1 MAIPRWL
8 THILAHYNVP
18 FEVHHHPPTYTAS
31 ELAEA
36 EHITGYRVAKTVFL
50 TCQGRPIAVV
60 LPSCRRLDLERV
72 KAVLGQDDLRLATE
86 AEIAGWFKGC
96 EPGAVPPLQLRQDER
111 ILMDRSLAHLGPM
124 LIPAGTLE
132 DAMVVPFRAWFRA
145 VRPGVGHF
153 AAPKNGESN
162 GKAPQSILV
171 VEDEAATNDLFCQLL
186 QREGYTCQAAGEGK
200 GALDLAPQM
209 KPSAILLDLMLPDMS
224 GFEMVEQLRRTGPL
238 KRIPIIVVTALDD
251 AACRQRG
258 QQLGAD
264 AYLTKPFVPATLV
277 EEINEVLEP
286 V

>member
-1 MAIPRWL
+1 MEVLTMAIPRWL
-8 THILAHYNVP
+8 THILAHYGIP
-18 FEVHHHPPTYTAS
+18 FEVHHHPPAYTAS
-31 ELAEA
+31 ELAET

-50 TCQGRPIAVV
+50 ISQGRPIAVV
-60 LPSCRRLDLERV
+60 LPSCRRLDLESV

-124 LIPAGTLE
+124 LIPAGTVE
-132 DAMVVPFRAWFRA
+132 DAMLVPFRAWFRA

-153 AAPKNGESN
+153 AMPSNGEAN
-162 GKAPQSILV
+162 GKAAPSILV
-171 VEDEAATNDLFCQLL
+171 VEDETATNELFCRLL
-186 QREGYTCQAAGEGK
+186 E
-200 GALDLAPQM
+200 ALELAPQM
-209 KPSAILLDLMLPDMS
+209 QPSAILLDLMLPDMS
-224 GFEMVEQLRRTGPL
+224 GFEMLEQLRRTGPL

-258 QQLGAD
+258 KQLGAD
-264 AYLTKPFVPATLV
+264 AYLTKPFMPAELV
-277 EEINEVLEP
+277 EEIQDILEP